1 LARDDQ
7 NTLGLSEIHALL
19 GRGTEF
25 EGKLTFKGRVRID
38 GHFKGDIKSD
48 GLLIVGDEGSIEGD
62 VEVATLIVRGGRLNG
77 TVRATELVELHSPG
91 KVEGRLEAPHIFID
105 RGVTFDGTCKM
116 SDGAK
121 VHPMDSDS
129 KRDGPA
135 RTSERTETP
144 TPKDTPKARRPEE
157 SESST

>member
-19 GRGTEF
+19 GRGTAF

-77 TVRATELVELHSPG
+77 TVRASELVELHSPG
-91 KVEGRLEAPHIFID
+91 KVVGRLEAPHIFID

-116 SDGAK
+116 SDGTK
-121 VHPMDSDS
+121 VHEMDG
-129 KRDGPA
+129 KRDGSGET
-135 RTSERTETP
+135 RTKSEPSLEAAA
-144 TPKDTPKARRPEE
+144 PKAEAREK
-157 SESST
+157 ESST

>member
-1 LARDDQ
+1 VPREDQ

-48 GLLIVGDEGSIEGD
+48 GLLIVGDEGRIEGD

-77 TVRATELVELHSPG
+77 TVRATDLVELHSPG
-91 KVEGRLEAPHIFID
+91 KVEGHLEAPHIFID
-105 RGVTFDGTCKM
+105 KGVTFDGTCKM
-116 SDGAK
+116 SEGAK
-121 VHPMDSDS
+121 VHEMASDPS
-129 KRDGPA
+129 RAPSA
-135 RTSERTETP
+135 
-144 TPKDTPKARRPEE
+144 E
-157 SESST
+157 SETR